1 MNREIT
7 SETLIIMGID
17 PGLGTTGYGI
27 IEGRGSSLRALTW
40 GGISSRKDD
49 TLASRLKM
57 LYNRL
62 QALMFE
68 YHPQHVAV
76 EEVFV
81 AHNVSSAMK
90 LGQARGV
97 ALMTAY
103 SCGAEIGEYSA
114 LVVKKAVVG
123 VGSASKEQVQ
133 VMVRHLL
140 ALPTTPTP
148 ADAADALAIA
158 ICHYHTLRS
167 RLPLDYG
174 ARRSRR

>member
-1 MNREIT
+1 MSREIKT
-7 SETLIIMGID
+7 ETLIVMGID

-27 IEGRGSSLRALTW
+27 IEGCGSSIRALAY
-40 GGISSRKDD
+40 GGISSQKTD
-49 TLASRLKM
+49 TLASRLKT

-62 QALMFE
+62 QSLMFE

-97 ALMTAY
+97 ALMTAF

-123 VGSASKEQVQ
+123 VGSATKEQVQ
-133 VMVRHLL
+133 VMVKHLL
-140 ALPTTPTP
+140 GLPTQPTPT
-148 ADAADALAIA
+148 DAADALAIA

-167 RLPLDYG
+167 RLPHDFGL
-174 ARRSRR
+174 RRSRR